1 VIDPIFR
8 APTPQAEDDRA
19 SIPGVWKDEPESA
32 VAGAGN
38 GVDPELASLRGELER
53 LRQRESQI
61 MSLINCKQSDKLLHD
76 LRNILNE
83 LQLLRMLVE
92 TEKSD

>member
-1 VIDPIFR
+1 MIDPILR
-8 APTPQAEDDRA
+8 SHAPQADDRA
-19 SIPGVWKDEPESA
+19 EVEGVWKDEA
-32 VAGAGN
+32 KGAARAEPDIG
-38 GVDPELASLRGELER
+38 SLRADLER

-61 MSLINCKQSDKLLHD
+61 MSLIDCQNPDKLLHD

-92 TEKSD
+92 TDKL

>member
-1 VIDPIFR
+1 MIDPIPR
-8 APTPQAEDDRA
+8 AHASQAEDH
-19 SIPGVWKDEPESA
+19 
-32 VAGAGN
+32 
-38 GVDPELASLRGELER
+38 ASLGGAWKPQSEADSDAASVRADLER

-61 MSLINCKQSDKLLHD
+61 MQLINCKHPDKLMHD

-92 TEKSD
+92 SEKSD

>member
-1 VIDPIFR
+1 MIDPILR
-8 APTPQAEDDRA
+8 AHTPPAEDERG
-19 SIPGVWKDEPESA
+19 SIPGVWKDEG
-32 VAGAGN
+32 AGAGAGS

-61 MSLINCKQSDKLLHD
+61 MSLINCKHSDKLLHD
-76 LRNILNE
+76 LRNLLNE